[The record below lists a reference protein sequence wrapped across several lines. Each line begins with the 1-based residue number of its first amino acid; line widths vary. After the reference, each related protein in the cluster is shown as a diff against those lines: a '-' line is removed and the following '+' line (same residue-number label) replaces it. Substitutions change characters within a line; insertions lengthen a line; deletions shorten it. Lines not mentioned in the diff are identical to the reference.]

1 LSGVEIEF
9 SMDEGGSELLD
20 DERGNET
27 ETEQSQGQ
35 AARLAPA
42 GRGRITGTHIFRGE
56 IRTFTETLL

>member
-1 LSGVEIEF
+1 
-9 SMDEGGSELLD
+9 MDEGGSELLD